1 MAHRLYA
8 RFLLDNSRG
17 PEAIAQLQRALQLS
31 PGELES
37 RHMLMAIY
45 AARDDQANLQPLVAE
60 TLRLTSTDPD
70 AQAYARGLAPFT
82 PPTDDY
88 LGWFNTGFSFTQSER
103 HLDAATMYRVAL
115 RRDSTKAEGW
125 NNLGWTLGR
134 LGFLDDAE
142 GPLRRAIS
150 LKPDFA
156 LARNNLAWVQ
166 SQRPKR

>member
-1 MAHRLYA
+1 MK
-8 RFLLDNSRG
+8 LLIGVLCILAGIVAFTTRHSKISEEVLNEHAKPAAASYGTVPVLIELFTSEGCSSCPPADDLLSKLVRSETIPG
-17 PEAIAQLQRALQLS
+17 VKVIAL
-31 PGELES
+31 GE
-37 RHMLMAIY
+37 H
-45 AARDDQANLQPLVAE
+45 V
-60 TLRLTSTDPD
+60 
-70 AQAYARGLAPFT
+70 
-82 PPTDDY
+82 DY
-88 LGWFNTGFSFTQSER
+88 
-103 HLDAATMYRVAL
+103 
-115 RRDSTKAEGW
+115 W